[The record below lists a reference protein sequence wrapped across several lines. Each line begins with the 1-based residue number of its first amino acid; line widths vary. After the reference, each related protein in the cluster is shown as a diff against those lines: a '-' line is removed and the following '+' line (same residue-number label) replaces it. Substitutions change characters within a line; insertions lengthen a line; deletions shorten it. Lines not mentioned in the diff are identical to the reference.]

1 MRLLLSTLLFIA
13 PHAIAEYKFGFAST
27 SVNRLDWN
35 RQTENKSTKRDFTYL
50 EIEGGALFS
59 WGEVYGFFDYENIG
73 KTGVD
78 VRTAAKGSLNYYLL
92 QTPLSI
98 YLHVYDFN
106 ADGFAEQNR
115 VIGLGYSFAGN
126 GWFFKP
132 FLGFHD
138 VSQTFFSGPNGY
150 MGGCVVAYN
159 FKIANQSFMAADW
172 HEYEFD
178 RAKPYARGQGGK
190 RYGHNGAVSLW
201 WNAPLNFSPGIQWR
215 YATDKLGTPGTLGA
229 LITTLKYNF

>member
-1 MRLLLSTLLFIA
+1 MCL
-13 PHAIAEYKFGFAST
+13 AILIVFMSSIQASAEYKFGFAST
-27 SVNRLDWN
+27 SLNRLDWN
-35 RQTENKSTKRDFTYL
+35 RQTEDKSTKRDFSYL
-50 EIEGGALFS
+50 EIEGGAQFS

-73 KTGVD
+73 KAGTD

-92 QTPLSI
+92 ETPLSI

-115 VIGLGYSFAGN
+115 VVGLGYSFDGN

-150 MGGCVVAYN
+150 MAGWVVAYN
-159 FKIANQSFMAADW
+159 FKISSQLFMIADW
-172 HEYEFD
+172 HEFEFD
-178 RAKPYARGQGGK
+178 RANEYAAGQGGK
-190 RYGHNGAVSLW
+190 RYGHNGALSLW
-201 WNAPLNFSPGIQWR
+201 WNAPHNLSPGLQWR

-229 LITTLKYNF
+229 LITTLKYNL